1 MGTEKFIVVV
11 IVIRQDNGDCRDN
24 ESIGSSKHHWESR
37 AKPSLQ
43 ESVYSSNKK
52 QSTDQLSLFH
62 LKPKQGNDQ
71 RNHTNNIK
79 LWKSGREKYQVA
91 LHCHHPSKERLLKEW
106 SQKFQAS
113 LGNAEILKRWPQLQ

>member
-79 LWKSGREKYQVA
+79 L
-91 LHCHHPSKERLLKEW
+91 
-106 SQKFQAS
+106 
-113 LGNAEILKRWPQLQ
+113 